1 MKNTTFCALAVV
13 MAGGTNSVFAQ
24 QETARV
30 VSTTP
35 VLTQVAVPRQVC
47 SQQQVQVQSQKSG
60 AGGIMGAVAGGA
72 IGSNIGGGD
81 GRAIATLIGVIGGA
95 MLGDKIEGPGQTQTQ
110 NVQTCTT
117 QTFYETR
124 TTAYNV
130 VYEYGG
136 KQYSVQMPQDPGPT
150 LRLQITPIA
159 AAPSQPVYQQ
169 PPYQQPTAVLQQ
181 PEPVPPVIQQA
192 PQVTGGVEYIQPV
205 PPPYVVTQQ
214 VNPVVIAAAIAA
226 PILLYRGIGF
236 GWGYNHRS
244 HGHGH
249 GRWR

>member
-1 MKNTTFCALAVV
+1 MKNTTLCALAVV

-159 AAPSQPVYQQ
+159 VAPSQPVYQQ
-169 PPYQQPTAVLQQ
+169 PPYQQPSAVLQQ
-181 PEPVPPVIQQA
+181 PEPAPPVIQQA
-192 PQVTGGVEYIQPV
+192 PQATGRIEYIQTV
-205 PPPYVVTQQ
+205 PAPYVVTQQ
-214 VNPVVIAAAIAA
+214 VNPVVVAAAIAA

>member
-1 MKNTTFCALAVV
+1 MKKTTVCAFAVLL
-13 MAGGTNSVFAQ
+13 GGGVTATFAQ

-95 MLGDKIEGPGQTQTQ
+95 MLGDKIEGPSQTQTQ

-136 KQYSVQMPQDPGPT
+136 KQYTVQMPQDPGPT

-159 AAPSQPVYQQ
+159 SPSQPAYQ
-169 PPYQQPTAVLQQ
+169 PPAAVLQQ
-181 PEPVPPVIQQA
+181 PEPAPVIVQPV
-192 PQVTGGVEYIQPV
+192 PQVISRVEYIQTV
-205 PPPYVVTQQ
+205 PAPYVVHQGIS
-214 VNPVVIAAAIAA
+214 PVVVATAIAA
-226 PILLYRGIGF
+226 PILLYRGAGY
-236 GWGYNHRS
+236 GWGYRS
-244 HGHGH
+244 HGHRGH
-249 GRWR
+249 WR

>member
-1 MKNTTFCALAVV
+1 MKNTTLCALAVV

-136 KQYSVQMPQDPGPT
+136 KQYTLFYCRARRQRLPHPQEHSRPAGVLRAGRDQGPAVFQARPHQ
-150 LRLQITPIA
+150 LP
-159 AAPSQPVYQQ
+159 QPVD
-169 PPYQQPTAVLQQ
+169 L
-181 PEPVPPVIQQA
+181 
-192 PQVTGGVEYIQPV
+192 
-205 PPPYVVTQQ
+205 
-214 VNPVVIAAAIAA
+214 
-226 PILLYRGIGF
+226 
-236 GWGYNHRS
+236 
-244 HGHGH
+244 H
-249 GRWR
+249 GR

>member
-1 MKNTTFCALAVV
+1 MKNTTLCALALLA
-13 MAGGTNSVFAQ
+13 AGGANTGFAQ

-30 VSTTP
+30 ISTTP

-81 GRAIATLIGVIGGA
+81 GRAIATLLGVIGGA
-95 MLGDKIEGPGQTQTQ
+95 MLGDKIEGPTQTQTQ
-110 NVQTCTT
+110 NVQSCTT

-130 VYEYGG
+130 LYEYGG

-150 LRLQITPIA
+150 LRLQITPLVSPV
-159 AAPSQPVYQQ
+159 AAPAQPVYQQ
-169 PPYQQPTAVLQQ
+169 PIAILQA
-181 PEPVPPVIQQA
+181 PEPAPVIIQQA
-192 PQVTGGVEYIQPV
+192 PQVTSRIEYIQTV
-205 PPPYVVTQQ
+205 PAPYVVQQ
-214 VNPVVIAAAIAA
+214 QISPVVVAAAIAA
-226 PILLYRGIGF
+226 PILIYRSGF
-236 GWGYNHRS
+236 GWGHGYRS

-249 GRWR
+249 GHWR

>member
-1 MKNTTFCALAVV
+1 MKKATFCAVV
-13 MAGGTNSVFAQ
+13 MALGSGATTSFAQ

-159 AAPSQPVYQQ
+159 APSQPVYQQ
-169 PPYQQPTAVLQQ
+169 PAAVLQQ
-181 PEPVPPVIQQA
+181 PEPAAPVIIQPA
-192 PQVTGGVEYIQPV
+192 PQVTSQIEYIQTFPA
-205 PPPYVVTQQ
+205 PYAVHQG
-214 VNPVVIAAAIAA
+214 VNPVVVAAAVAA
-226 PILLYRGIGF
+226 PILLYRGF
-236 GWGYNHRS
+236 SWGHGYRS
-244 HGHGH
+244 HRHGH

>member
-1 MKNTTFCALAVV
+1 MKNTTLSALTVLLV
-13 MAGGTNSVFAQ
+13 SGAGTGFAQ

-30 VSTTP
+30 ISTTP

-72 IGSNIGGGD
+72 IGNSMGGGD

-95 MLGDKIEGPGQTQTQ
+95 MLGDKIEGPTQTQTQ
-110 NVQTCTT
+110 NVQSCTT

-159 AAPSQPVYQQ
+159 APSQPVYQQ
-169 PPYQQPTAVLQQ
+169 PAAVLQT
-181 PEPVPPVIQQA
+181 PEAAPVIIQQV
-192 PQVTGGVEYIQPV
+192 PQVTSRVEYIQTV
-205 PPPYVVTQQ
+205 PAPYVVTQQ
-214 VNPVVIAAAIAA
+214 VSPVVVAAVIAA
-226 PILLYRGIGF
+226 PVLLYRGIGY
-236 GWGYNHRS
+236 GWGYRS
-244 HGHGH
+244 HGQHGH
-249 GRWR
+249 WR

>member
-1 MKNTTFCALAVV
+1 MKNTTLCALAVV